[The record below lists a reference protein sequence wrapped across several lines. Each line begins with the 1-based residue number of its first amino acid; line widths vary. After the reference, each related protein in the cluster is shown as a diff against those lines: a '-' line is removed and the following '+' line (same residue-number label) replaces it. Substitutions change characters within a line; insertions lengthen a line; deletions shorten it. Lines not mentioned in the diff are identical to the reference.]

1 MAFTRFATKNPEL
14 LYFDERRSFSMT
26 FSLEKVHDAETE
38 ILAYKVLFQVLQF
51 GSTKQASVF
60 EKSWRRIDKFFQNAD
75 RLASRINEW
84 ARITKSNHF
93 VGDATSGGSLR
104 HRQ

>member
-1 MAFTRFATKNPEL
+1 MAFTVFATKNPVL

-38 ILAYKVLFQVLQF
+38 ILAYKVLFQVIQF
-51 GSTKQASVF
+51 GSTKQMSVF
-60 EKSWRRIDKFFQNAD
+60 EKSWRRIDELAQNAD
-75 RLASRINEW
+75 RVG
-84 ARITKSNHF
+84 ARIEQVSSIMKSNHF
-93 VGDATSGGSLR
+93 VGDASSGGSLR